1 MKKYFLLFIP
11 ILLFTQCKKDKSD
24 FELMYN
30 TTFEI
35 SAGLPPFPFQNV
47 DIVIPNFNIEQRLA
61 GEGFMPDDIT
71 TLTTRSLRFDI
82 INSTAD
88 FSFLEQAVM
97 EIRAE
102 GLPQIEIGYLDF
114 VPNNQ
119 GASLDLIPS
128 LPDVQEYVKQ
138 SNFTVIFKM
147 APRFSP
153 AQFSDVR
160 LYLSFDVF
168 VEGD

>member
-1 MKKYFLLFIP
+1 MKKYFLLLIS

-24 FELMYN
+24 FELTYN
-30 TTFEI
+30 ANFEI

-47 DIVIPNFNIEQRLA
+47 DITIPNFNVEQRLA
-61 GEGFMPDDIT
+61 AEGFTADDIT
-71 TLTTRSLRFDI
+71 TATTRALQFDI

-88 FSFLEQAVM
+88 FSFLQEAIM
-97 EIRAE
+97 EIRAD

-128 LPDVQEYVKQ
+128 LPDVQEYLTQ
-138 SNFTVIFKM
+138 NSFTVIFKM

-168 VEGD
+168 VEGE